1 MEDWLLIQGFY
12 HGLTQRSCE
21 QLDATVEGSFMS
33 LTVSRAKTLMNKIA
47 ENQSWIQDNVQHSH
61 QIEEDSEEVCALST
75 KTDVLLDWLDQRA
88 TFKKDRQAIQYAYQE
103 YLGNEFSD
111 DPKNTNT
118 INNSSTQRKQGWNQ
132 QK

>member
-61 QIEEDSEEVCALST
+61 QIALST
-75 KTDVLLDWLDQRA
+75 KMDVLLDWLDQRA